1 MGWPVSDGASH
12 ARTRQPDPSYTPSTL
27 TPNFALTLWATAG
40 RLPAKAAID
49 DRDEVASW
57 GTVGA
62 HAAGI
67 ARALTE
73 GGLQPGDRVGLWLG
87 RSAASAAAF
96 FGVLAAGG
104 VAIIINDRLRPRQ
117 VEHILGHSTA
127 RLLLTN
133 TEMLARQNRDLE
145 TATQVVNIATMP
157 ASGEFTPVPR
167 VGRDYAQIIYT
178 SGSTGLPKGV
188 TWTHANLWAAAR
200 AVVHYVEVT
209 ERDRLASLLPFS
221 FDYGFNQLLCAALA
235 GATLVIERSP
245 LPEQMAANLR
255 AKGVTVLACVP
266 PLWLQLMGAPDFR
279 REPIATLRAMT
290 NTGGRI
296 PVEGV
301 RELRRLQPHAK
312 LFLMYGLTEAFRG
325 TYLPPDEVDAYPD
338 SIGRAIP
345 GSEIF
350 VLRDDGTPCDN
361 DEVGELVQRG
371 ATVAAGYWN
380 DPETTA
386 KVYRPNPLRP
396 AGAPDDERV
405 VYSGDLVRRDA
416 EGRLYYVGRRD
427 RIIKTLGMRVSPD
440 EIVDVLYASGSV
452 AEAIVGTEEDEVRG
466 TRIIAYIVLK
476 HDSTLPAVEAFC
488 RRELPRHMHPAR
500 YEVLTE
506 LPRTT
511 SGKFDLRS
519 TQELIP
525 VRSPRAQPA

>member
-1 MGWPVSDGASH
+1 MPTTH
-12 ARTRQPDPSYTPSTL
+12 AEYTPPTL
-27 TPNFALTLWATAG
+27 LPNFALTLWATAD
-40 RLPAKAAID
+40 RVPEKVAID
-49 DRDEVASW
+49 DRDHA
-57 GTVGA
+57 TTYAALRA

-67 ARALTE
+67 ARALVDQ
-73 GGLQPGDRVGLWLG
+73 GLKPGDRVGLWMD
-87 RSAASAAAF
+87 RSAACAAAF

-104 VAIIINDRLRPRQ
+104 IAIIINEMLRPRQ
-117 VEHILGHSTA
+117 VEHILGHSA
-127 RLLLTN
+127 AAMLLTN
-133 TEMLARQNRDLE
+133 EEMLGRQGRALE
-145 TATQVVNIATMP
+145 TAATIVLVGSLPTTGVFEPIA
-157 ASGEFTPVPR
+157 R

-188 TWTHANLWAAAR
+188 TWMHQNLWAGAR
-200 AVVHYVEVT
+200 AVVHYVQVT
-209 ERDRLASLLPFS
+209 EQDRLASLLPFS
-221 FDYGFNQLLCAALA
+221 FDYGFNQLLCAVLT

-245 LPEQMAANLR
+245 VPNQVATTLR

-266 PLWLQLMGAPDFR
+266 PLWLQLMGAPEFR

-301 RELRRLQPHAK
+301 KDLRRLQPQAR

-325 TYLPPDEVDAYPD
+325 TYLPPEEVDEHPD

-350 VLRDDGTPCDN
+350 VLREDGTLCDD

-405 VYSGDLVRRDA
+405 VYSGDLVRRDS
-416 EGRLYYVGRRD
+416 EGRMYYVGRRD
-427 RIIKTLGMRVSPD
+427 RVIKTLGMRVSPD
-440 EIVDVLYASGSV
+440 EIADVLYASGEV
-452 AEAIVGTEEDEVRG
+452 AEGIIGTEEDEVRG
-466 TRIIAYIVLK
+466 TKIIAYVVLK
-476 HDSTLPAVEAFC
+476 PESTLPALEQFC
-488 RRELPRHMHPAR
+488 RRELPRHMQPAR
-500 YEVLTE
+500 FEVLTE
-506 LPRTT
+506 IPRTS
-511 SGKFDLRS
+511 SGKFDLRAAQESRS
-519 TQELIP
+519 TQ
-525 VRSPRAQPA
+525 PA

>member
-1 MGWPVSDGASH
+1 MKPTNPQYSPA
-12 ARTRQPDPSYTPSTL
+12 TL
-27 TPNFALTLWATAG
+27 TPNFALSLWATAD
-40 RLPAKAAID
+40 RVPEKCAID
-49 DRDEVASW
+49 DREIATSYAELR
-57 GTVGA
+57 A
-62 HAAGI
+62 HAAAI
-67 ARALTE
+67 ARELTDA
-73 GGLQPGDRVGLWLG
+73 GLRPGDRVGIWME
-87 RSAASAAAF
+87 RNAACAAAF

-104 VAIIINDRLRPRQ
+104 VTIMINEMLRPRQ

-127 RLLLTN
+127 AVLLTSA
-133 TEMLARQNRDLE
+133 EMIGRQNRELE
-145 TATQVVNIATMP
+145 TSARVVDIASIATTG
-157 ASGEFTPVPR
+157 AFVPVPR

-188 TWTHANLWAAAR
+188 TWMHANLWAGVR

-209 ERDRLASLLPFS
+209 ESDKLASLLPFS
-221 FDYGFNQLLCAALA
+221 FDYGFNQLLCATFT

-245 LPEQMAANLR
+245 VPQQVAAVLR

-266 PLWLQLMGAPDFR
+266 PLWLQLVGAPEFR

-301 RELRRLQPHAK
+301 RDLRRLQPQAR

-325 TYLPPDEVDAYPD
+325 TYLPPDEVDAHPD
-338 SIGRAIP
+338 SMGRAIP

-350 VLRDDGTPCDN
+350 VLREDGTLCDD

-380 DPETTA
+380 DLETTA

-405 VYSGDLVRRDA
+405 VFSGDLVRRDS

-427 RIIKTLGMRVSPD
+427 RVIKTLGMRVSPD
-440 EIVDVLYASGSV
+440 EIADVLYASGHV
-452 AEAIVGTEEDEVRG
+452 AEGIVGTEDDEIRG
-466 TRIIAYIVLK
+466 TRIIAYVVLK
-476 HDSTLPAVEAFC
+476 QDSTLPALESFC

-500 YEVLTE
+500 YEILAAI
-506 LPRTT
+506 PRTS

-519 TQELIP
+519 AQQSLP
-525 VRSPRAQPA
+525 SPARSAQPA

>member
-1 MGWPVSDGASH
+1 M
-12 ARTRQPDPSYTPSTL
+12 QPTNPLYTPATL
-27 TPNFALTLWATAG
+27 TPNFAMTLWATAD
-40 RLPAKAAID
+40 RVPQKTAID
-49 DRDEVASW
+49 DRDAVTSYEALR
-57 GTVGA
+57 A

-67 ARALTE
+67 ARTLSD
-73 GGLQPGDRVGLWLG
+73 GGLRPGDRVGIWMD
-87 RSAASAAAF
+87 RNAACAAAF

-104 VAIIINDRLRPRQ
+104 VTIMINEMLRPRQ

-127 RLLLTN
+127 TVLLTSAD
-133 TEMLARQNRDLE
+133 MLARQNRDLE
-145 TATQVVNIATMP
+145 TTARVLDIASMP
-157 ASGEFTPVPR
+157 TSGDFVPLPR

-188 TWTHANLWAAAR
+188 TWMHANLWAGVR

-209 ERDRLASLLPFS
+209 ENDRLASLLPFS
-221 FDYGFNQLLCAALA
+221 FDYGFNQLLCAVLT

-245 LPEQMAANLR
+245 VPQQLATTLR

-266 PLWLQLMGAPDFR
+266 PLWLQLVSAPDFR

-301 RELRRLQPHAK
+301 RDLRRLQPQAR

-325 TYLPPDEVDAYPD
+325 TYLPPDEVDAHPD
-338 SIGRAIP
+338 SMGRAIP

-350 VLRDDGTPCDN
+350 VLREDGTLCDD

-380 DPETTA
+380 DPQTTA
-386 KVYRPNPLRP
+386 TVYRPNPLRP

-405 VYSGDLVRRDA
+405 VFSGDLVRRDA
-416 EGRLYYVGRRD
+416 SGRLYYVGRRD
-427 RIIKTLGMRVSPD
+427 RVIKTLGMRVSPD
-440 EIVDVLYASGSV
+440 EIADVLYASGHI
-452 AEAIVGTEEDEVRG
+452 AEGIIGTEEDEVRG
-466 TRIIAYIVLK
+466 TRIIAYVVLK
-476 HDSTLPAVEAFC
+476 HDSTLAALESFC

-500 YEVLTE
+500 YEVLAAI
-506 LPRTT
+506 PRTS

-519 TQELIP
+519 AQQSFAP
-525 VRSPRAQPA
+525 PACSAQPA

>member
-1 MGWPVSDGASH
+1 MRDGTASP
-12 ARTRQPDPSYTPSTL
+12 RTRPTDASYSPAPL
-27 TPNFALTLWATAG
+27 APNFALTLWATAD
-40 RLPAKAAID
+40 RVPAKAAIE
-49 DRDEVASW
+49 DRDAVTSYEALR
-57 GTVGA
+57 A

-67 ARALTE
+67 AGALAD
-73 GGLQPGDRVGLWLG
+73 GGLKPGDRVGIWMD
-87 RSAASAAAF
+87 RSAACAAAF

-104 VAIIINDRLRPRQ
+104 IAIIINEVLRPRQ

-127 RLLLTN
+127 IVLLT
-133 TEMLARQNRDLE
+133 TADMLARQNRELA
-145 TATQVVNIATMP
+145 TAAQVVDIASLP
-157 ASGEFTPVPR
+157 AHGEFAPLPR

-188 TWTHANLWAAAR
+188 TWTHANLWAGAR

-209 ERDRLASLLPFS
+209 EHDRLASLLPFS
-221 FDYGFNQLLCAALA
+221 FDYGFNQFLCATFT

-245 LPEQMAANLR
+245 VPQQVAATLR
-255 AKGVTVLACVP
+255 AKRVTVLACVP
-266 PLWLQLMGAPDFR
+266 PLWLQLLGAPEFR

-301 RELRRLQPHAK
+301 RDLRRLQPQAR

-325 TYLPPDEVDAYPD
+325 TYLPPDEVDAHPD
-338 SIGRAIP
+338 SMGRAIP

-350 VLRDDGTPCDN
+350 VLREDGTLCDD

-380 DPETTA
+380 DPEMTA

-396 AGAPDDERV
+396 VGAPADERV
-405 VYSGDLVRRDA
+405 VFSGDLVRRDA

-427 RIIKTLGMRVSPD
+427 RVIKTLGMRVSPD
-440 EIVDVLYASGSV
+440 EIADVLYASGEV
-452 AEAIVGTEEDEVRG
+452 VEGIVGTEEDAVRG
-466 TRIIAYIVLK
+466 TRIIAYVVLK
-476 HDSTLPAVEAFC
+476 PESTLAALEAFC

-500 YEVLTE
+500 YEVLTGI
-506 LPRTT
+506 PRTS

-519 TQELIP
+519 TQASLETL
-525 VRSPRAQPA
+525 AHGTQPA